1 MPPAAR
7 YRLYAL
13 GTLYCAPYVAMLV
26 WGWQAYKARSLLTLV
41 LTIALGLL
49 LLGMLTRTWRR
60 FFLVYAPFLLV
71 SVAYVAYSLSFGI
84 VPGHTL
90 AIVLVSATW
99 EEILGLWTV
108 WQGKWLLLPC
118 LAFLGVY
125 LWLAW
130 GLADWPIFSGK
141 ARIMTRVLLGL
152 ALPVTAFAAQ
162 NARQLV
168 DGLALNP
175 VAGTVMFC
183 AGQIPRARAEI
194 HGAGIVKVP
203 YHAQRPDGGE
213 EVHVLVIGES
223 ARRGSWSAYGYQ
235 RPTTPFLDHLR
246 GAVFLQRAMAD
257 ANLTSFAV
265 PTILTGMTPEQ
276 VTSERPHGTLLDLAK
291 EAGYSTAWLVNQDLD
306 VSTWLGITADRLEYP
321 PDPEASFFG
330 RHAPDEVLLPA
341 YRRELA
347 RAGAPRFIGMHIME
361 SHWEYYRRYPPSFQR
376 FGTANRLNTMSI
388 LRKGGTT
395 APDLTD
401 AYDNSVLYTDWFLEQ
416 VIEQARRGAVRDPG
430 FRVDKRRLQRGPSPA
445 GRRARGQRCQGDPQ
459 PRFLLYRGGSDGDQ
473 LAGSAARALL
483 RITAVHPGHERQ
495 APGRGRSDGAPVASL
510 ARRGRRAVRTRA
522 PARSPR
528 ARSPETPT
536 GRRSHPPASTP
547 ACRRRGRHGSRRG

>member
-1 MPPAAR
+1 MPPTAR

-13 GTLYCAPYVAMLV
+13 GTLYCAPYLAMLV
-26 WGWQAYKARSLLTLV
+26 WGWQAYKARSLLTLL

-416 VIEQARRGAVRDPG
+416 VIEQARRLQVPATVTFVPDHGESLPALDGGAAGHGQG
-430 FRVDKRRLQRGPSPA
+430 FYNAAQFEIPA
-445 GRRARGQRCQGDPQ
+445 FVWTNDA
-459 PRFLLYRGGSDGDQ
+459 Y
-473 LAGSAARALL
+473 SAAHPRQVAALE
-483 RITAVHPGHERQ
+483 AN
-495 APGRGRSDGAPVASL
+495 A
-510 ARRGRRAVRTRA
+510 AR
-522 PARSPR
+522 
-528 ARSPETPT
+528 EI
-536 GRRSHPPASTP
+536 RSHDFFYTVADLMGISWPGARPERSFASPQFIPDTNGKHLVGGVLMARP
-547 ACRRRGRHGSRRG
+547 

>member
-13 GTLYCAPYVAMLV
+13 GALYCAPYVAMLL
-26 WGWQAYKARSLLTLV
+26 WGWQTYKARSILTLLLTM
-41 LTIALGLL
+41 ALGLL
-49 LLGMLTRTWRR
+49 VLGALTRTWRR
-60 FFLVYAPFLLV
+60 FFLAYVPFLLV
-71 SVAYVAYSLSFGI
+71 SVAYGAYSFSFGI

-90 AIVLVSATW
+90 AIVLVSASW
-99 EEILGLWTV
+99 EELQGLWTV
-108 WQGKWLLLPC
+108 WQGKWLLLPL

-130 GLADWPIFSGK
+130 SLPHSPIFPGK
-141 ARIMTRVLLGL
+141 ARIVIRVLLAL

-194 HGAGIVKVP
+194 HGAGIEKFP
-203 YHAQRPDGGE
+203 YHARRLDGGE
-213 EVHVLVIGES
+213 EVHILVVGES

-235 RPTTPFLDHLR
+235 RPTTPYLNHLE
-246 GAVFLQRAMAD
+246 GGVFLQRAMAD

-265 PTILTGMTPEQ
+265 PMILTGMTPEEI
-276 VTSERPHGTLLDLAK
+276 TSARPHGTLLDLAK

-321 PDPEASFFG
+321 PDPQSGFFG
-330 RHAPDEVLLPA
+330 RHTPDDVLLPA

-347 RAGAPRFIGMHIME
+347 RVGAARFIGMHIME

-376 FGTANRLNTMSI
+376 FGTANRLNTVS
-388 LRKGGTT
+388 LLLKGGTI

-401 AYDNSVLYTDWFLEQ
+401 AYDNSVLYTDWFLQQ
-416 VIEQARRGAVRDPG
+416 VIEQARRLRVPASVTFIPDHGESLPALDGGAAG
-430 FRVDKRRLQRGPSPA
+430 HGQAFYNAAQFEIPA
-445 GRRARGQRCQGDPQ
+445 FVWVNDAYRAAH
-459 PRFLLYRGGSDGDQ
+459 PRQ
-473 LAGSAARALL
+473 LAALKANAARE
-483 RITAVHPGHERQ
+483 I
-495 APGRGRSDGAPVASL
+495 
-510 ARRGRRAVRTRA
+510 
-522 PARSPR
+522 
-528 ARSPETPT
+528 
-536 GRRSHPPASTP
+536 RSHDFFYTVADLMGITWPGAKPERSFASQQFIPDTSGKHLVGGALMTRP
-547 ACRRRGRHGSRRG
+547 